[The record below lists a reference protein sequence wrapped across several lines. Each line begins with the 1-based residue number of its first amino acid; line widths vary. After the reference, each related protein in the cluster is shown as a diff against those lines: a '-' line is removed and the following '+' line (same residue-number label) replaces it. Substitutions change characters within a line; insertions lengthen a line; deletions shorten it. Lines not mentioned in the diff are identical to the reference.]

1 MSNEATQTE
10 QLASMPEN
18 KMGVMPVNKLLISMS
33 VPMMIS
39 MLVQALYNV
48 VDSMFVS
55 YISEYALTAV
65 GLAFPAQNLMI
76 SVGVGTGVGVNALLS
91 KSLGEK
97 NFDAANKA
105 AVNGI
110 FLAFCS
116 WAAFALLGGFF
127 SRTFMALQT
136 DVPEII
142 AYGDT
147 YLTII
152 AVASVGMMFQICFE
166 RLLQSTGKTI
176 YTMLSQGLGAVINLI
191 LDPLLIFGLG
201 PFPAM
206 GIAGAALA
214 TVIGQCV
221 GALLGLFCN
230 LRRNPEITISFRG
243 FRPHGVTIRKIYAVG
258 VPSIIMSSI
267 GSVMTFGMNK
277 ILGAFNSTA
286 VAVFSAYFKLESFI
300 FMPVFGLNNGIVP
313 IIAYNYGARKPD
325 RIRAAAKLGF
335 LYGAAIM
342 AVGVLLFWLIPG
354 RLLGIF
360 NASDYMLEIGI
371 PALRLISLSF
381 LPAAFGIVTSSVCQ
395 ALGHG
400 VLSLIVSVLRQLVLI
415 LPVSWLLGHFV
426 GLSAVWAAFPFAEVF
441 SFLLSAVFMGYM
453 FKTVVRPLEQPEP

>member
-1 MSNEATQTE
+1 
-10 QLASMPEN
+10 
-18 KMGVMPVNKLLISMS
+18 MGVMPVRRLLITMS
-33 VPMMIS
+33 LPMVIS

-360 NASDYMLEIGI
+360 NASDYMLKIGI

>member
-1 MSNEATQTE
+1 
-10 QLASMPEN
+10 
-18 KMGVMPVNKLLISMS
+18 MGVMPVRRLLITMS
-33 VPMMIS
+33 LPMMIS

-76 SVGVGTGVGVNALLS
+76 SVGVGTGVGVTALLS
-91 KSLGEK
+91 KSLGEPK
-97 NFDAANKA
+97 VDAANKA

-342 AVGVLLFWLIPG
+342 AVGVLLF
-354 RLLGIF
+354 
-360 NASDYMLEIGI
+360 
-371 PALRLISLSF
+371 
-381 LPAAFGIVTSSVCQ
+381 
-395 ALGHG
+395 
-400 VLSLIVSVLRQLVLI
+400 
-415 LPVSWLLGHFV
+415 
-426 GLSAVWAAFPFAEVF
+426 
-441 SFLLSAVFMGYM
+441 
-453 FKTVVRPLEQPEP
+453 

>member
-1 MSNEATQTE
+1 
-10 QLASMPEN
+10 
-18 KMGVMPVNKLLISMS
+18 MGVMPVNRLLLTMS
-33 VPMMIS
+33 LPMMIS

-48 VDSMFVS
+48 VDSVFVS
-55 YISEYALTAV
+55 YISEDALAAV

-76 SVGVGTGVGVNALLS
+76 SVAVGTGVGINALLS

-97 NFDAANKA
+97 NFETANQA
-105 AVNGI
+105 AVNGV

-116 WAAFALLGGFF
+116 WAIFAVLGGLF
-127 SRTFMALQT
+127 SRTFMTLQT
-136 DVPEII
+136 QVDSII
-142 AYGDT
+142 SYGTT
-147 YLTII
+147 YLSI
-152 AVASVGMMFQICFE
+152 VSVVCVGMMFQICFE

-176 YTMLSQGLGAVINLI
+176 FTMISQATGAVINLI

-201 PFPAM
+201 PFPEM
-206 GIAGAALA
+206 GIAGAAWA
-214 TVIGQCV
+214 TVLGQIV
-221 GALLGLFCN
+221 GALLGLYCN
-230 LRRNPEITISFRG
+230 LRLNPEISLNFRG
-243 FRPHGVTIRKIYAVG
+243 FRPSGAIIRKIYAVG

>member
-1 MSNEATQTE
+1 
-10 QLASMPEN
+10 
-18 KMGVMPVNKLLISMS
+18 MGVMPVRQLLITMS
-33 VPMMIS
+33 LPMMIS

-381 LPAAFGIVTSSVCQ
+381 LHAAFGIVTSSVCQ

>member
-1 MSNEATQTE
+1 
-10 QLASMPEN
+10 
-18 KMGVMPVNKLLISMS
+18 MGVMPVRRLLITMS
-33 VPMMIS
+33 LPMMIS
-39 MLVQALYNV
+39 MLVQALSNV

>member
-1 MSNEATQTE
+1 
-10 QLASMPEN
+10 
-18 KMGVMPVNKLLISMS
+18 MGVMPVRQLLITMS
-33 VPMMIS
+33 LPMMIS

-221 GALLGLFCN
+221 GALLGLFYN

>member
-1 MSNEATQTE
+1 
-10 QLASMPEN
+10 
-18 KMGVMPVNKLLISMS
+18 MGVMPVRQLLITMS
-33 VPMMIS
+33 LPMMIS

-116 WAAFALLGGFF
+116 WAVFALLGGFF
-127 SRTFMALQT
+127 SRTFMILQT

-152 AVASVGMMFQICFE
+152 AVASAGMMFQICFE

-191 LDPLLIFGLG
+191 LDPLFIFGLG

-214 TVIGQCV
+214 TVTGQCV
-221 GALLGLFCN
+221 GALLGLLCN
-230 LRRNPEITISFRG
+230 LRRNPEITLSFRG

-258 VPSIIMSSI
+258 VPSIIMASI

-300 FMPVFGLNNGIVP
+300 FMPVFGINNAALAIA
-313 IIAYNYGARKPD
+313 AYNYGARKPK
-325 RIRAAAKLGF
+325 RILGVLKCGILGATALMLIGVAAFQLIPQVLLGLF
-335 LYGAAIM
+335 NANADML
-342 AVGVLLFWLIPG
+342 AVG
-354 RLLGIF
+354 
-360 NASDYMLEIGI
+360 D
-371 PALRLISLSF
+371 PALRTMSL
-381 LPAAFGIVTSSVCQ
+381 AFVFAGACIIVGGVFQ
-395 ALGHG
+395 ALGNS
-400 VLSLIVSVLRQLVLI
+400 VYSMIVSIARQLVVL
-415 LPVSWLLGHFV
+415 LPVAYLLS
-426 GLSAVWAAFPFAEVF
+426 LSGNIDAVWFAFPIAEVA
-441 SFLLSAVFMGYM
+441 SLTMTVILFLRLYR
-453 FKTVVRPLEQPEP
+453 KKIRPLSRMPAAE

>member
-1 MSNEATQTE
+1 
-10 QLASMPEN
+10 
-18 KMGVMPVNKLLISMS
+18 MGVMPVRQLLITMS
-33 VPMMIS
+33 LPMMIS

-267 GSVMTFGMNK
+267 VSVMTFGMNK

-441 SFLLSAVFMGYM
+441 SFLISAVFMGYM

>member
-1 MSNEATQTE
+1 
-10 QLASMPEN
+10 
-18 KMGVMPVNKLLISMS
+18 MGVMPVRQLLITMS
-33 VPMMIS
+33 LPMMIS

-360 NASDYMLEIGI
+360 NASNYMLEIGI

>member
-1 MSNEATQTE
+1 
-10 QLASMPEN
+10 
-18 KMGVMPVNKLLISMS
+18 MGVMPVRRLLITMS
-33 VPMMIS
+33 LPMVIS

-230 LRRNPEITISFRG
+230 LRRNLEITISFRG

-286 VAVFSAYFKLESFI
+286 VAVCSAYFKLESFI

-441 SFLLSAVFMGYM
+441 SFLLSAVFLGYM

>member
-1 MSNEATQTE
+1 
-10 QLASMPEN
+10 
-18 KMGVMPVNKLLISMS
+18 MGVMPVRQLLITMS
-33 VPMMIS
+33 LPMMIS

-230 LRRNPEITISFRG
+230 LRRNPEITISFRS

-354 RLLGIF
+354 WLLGIF

>member
-1 MSNEATQTE
+1 
-10 QLASMPEN
+10 
-18 KMGVMPVNKLLISMS
+18 MGVMPVRRLLITMS
-33 VPMMIS
+33 LPMMIS

-381 LPAAFGIVTSSVCQ
+381 RPAAFGIVTSSVCQ

>member
-1 MSNEATQTE
+1 
-10 QLASMPEN
+10 
-18 KMGVMPVNKLLISMS
+18 MGVMPVRRLLITMS
-33 VPMMIS
+33 LPMMIS

-166 RLLQSTGKTI
+166 RLLQSTRKTI

>member
-1 MSNEATQTE
+1 
-10 QLASMPEN
+10 
-18 KMGVMPVNKLLISMS
+18 MGVMPVRRLLITMS
-33 VPMMIS
+33 LPMVIS

-127 SRTFMALQT
+127 SRTFMVLQT

-342 AVGVLLFWLIPG
+342 SVGVLLFWLIPG

>member
-1 MSNEATQTE
+1 M
-10 QLASMPEN
+10 
-18 KMGVMPVNKLLISMS
+18 
-33 VPMMIS
+33 
-39 MLVQALYNV
+39 
-48 VDSMFVS
+48 
-55 YISEYALTAV
+55 
-65 GLAFPAQNLMI
+65 
-76 SVGVGTGVGVNALLS
+76 GTGVGVNALLS

-152 AVASVGMMFQICFE
+152 AVASVGMMFQICFA

>member
-1 MSNEATQTE
+1 
-10 QLASMPEN
+10 
-18 KMGVMPVNKLLISMS
+18 MGVMPVNRLLLTMS
-33 VPMMIS
+33 LPMMIS

-48 VDSMFVS
+48 VDSVFVS
-55 YISEYALTAV
+55 YISEDALAAV

-76 SVGVGTGVGVNALLS
+76 SVAVGTGVGINALLS

-97 NFDAANKA
+97 NFETANQA
-105 AVNGI
+105 AVNGV

-116 WAAFALLGGFF
+116 WAIFAVLGGLF
-127 SRTFMALQT
+127 SRTFMTLQT
-136 DVPEII
+136 QVDSII
-142 AYGDT
+142 SYGTT
-147 YLTII
+147 YLSI
-152 AVASVGMMFQICFE
+152 VSVVCVGMMFQICFE

-176 YTMLSQGLGAVINLI
+176 FTMISQATGAVINLI

-201 PFPAM
+201 PFPEM
-206 GIAGAALA
+206 GIAGAAWA
-214 TVIGQCV
+214 TVLGQIV
-221 GALLGLFCN
+221 GALLGLYCN
-230 LRRNPEITISFRG
+230 LRLNPEISLNFRG
-243 FRPHGVTIRKIYAVG
+243 FRPSGAVIRKIYAVG

>member
-1 MSNEATQTE
+1 
-10 QLASMPEN
+10 
-18 KMGVMPVNKLLISMS
+18 MGVMPVRRLLITMS
-33 VPMMIS
+33 LPMMIS

-201 PFPAM
+201 PAM

>member
-1 MSNEATQTE
+1 
-10 QLASMPEN
+10 
-18 KMGVMPVNKLLISMS
+18 MGVMPVRQLLITMS
-33 VPMMIS
+33 LPMMIS

-300 FMPVFGLNNGIVP
+300 FMPVCGLNNGIVP

>member
-1 MSNEATQTE
+1 
-10 QLASMPEN
+10 
-18 KMGVMPVNKLLISMS
+18 MGVMPVRRLLITMS
-33 VPMMIS
+33 LPMMIS

-142 AYGDT
+142 ASGDT

>member
-1 MSNEATQTE
+1 
-10 QLASMPEN
+10 
-18 KMGVMPVNKLLISMS
+18 MGVMPVRQLLITMS
-33 VPMMIS
+33 LPMMIS

-176 YTMLSQGLGAVINLI
+176 YTMLSQGLGAVINLL

>member
-1 MSNEATQTE
+1 
-10 QLASMPEN
+10 
-18 KMGVMPVNKLLISMS
+18 MGVMPVRQLLITMS
-33 VPMMIS
+33 LPMMIS

-342 AVGVLLFWLIPG
+342 AVGVLLFWLHPRPAPRHLQRLRLYAGDRHPRPAPHQPQLPARRLRHRYLLGLSGPG
-354 RLLGIF
+354 PRRTEPHRLRAAAVGAHFARLLAVGPLCRPQRRVGGF
-360 NASDYMLEIGI
+360 PLCGG
-371 PALRLISLSF
+371 LL
-381 LPAAFGIVTSSVCQ
+381 LPAQCGVYGLHVQNRGPSPGAARTLTQKEPRVRRG
-395 ALGHG
+395 AL
-400 VLSLIVSVLRQLVLI
+400 
-415 LPVSWLLGHFV
+415 F
-426 GLSAVWAAFPFAEVF
+426 
-441 SFLLSAVFMGYM
+441 
-453 FKTVVRPLEQPEP
+453 

>member
-1 MSNEATQTE
+1 
-10 QLASMPEN
+10 
-18 KMGVMPVNKLLISMS
+18 MGVMPVRQLLITMS
-33 VPMMIS
+33 LPMMIS

-116 WAAFALLGGFF
+116 WAVFALLGGFF
-127 SRTFMALQT
+127 SRTFMILQT

-152 AVASVGMMFQICFE
+152 AVASAGMMFQICFE

-191 LDPLLIFGLG
+191 LDPLFIFGLG

-214 TVIGQCV
+214 TVTGQCV
-221 GALLGLFCN
+221 GALLGLLCN
-230 LRRNPEITISFRG
+230 LRRNPEITLSFRG

-258 VPSIIMSSI
+258 VPSIIMASI

-335 LYGAAIM
+335 LYGAVIM
-342 AVGVLLFWLIPG
+342 AVGMLLFWLIPG
-354 RLLGIF
+354 PLLGIF
-360 NASDYMLEIGI
+360 NASGYMLEIGI

-415 LPVSWLLGHFV
+415 LPVSWLLGRFV
-426 GLSAVWAAFPFAEVF
+426 GLSAVWAAFPFAEIF
-441 SFLLSAVFMGYM
+441 SFLLSVVFMGYM
-453 FKTVVRPLEQPEP
+453 FKTVVRPLEQPGP

>member
-1 MSNEATQTE
+1 
-10 QLASMPEN
+10 
-18 KMGVMPVNKLLISMS
+18 MGVMPVRRLLITMS
-33 VPMMIS
+33 LPMMIS

-97 NFDAANKA
+97 NFAAANKA

>member
-1 MSNEATQTE
+1 
-10 QLASMPEN
+10 
-18 KMGVMPVNKLLISMS
+18 MGVMPINRLLITMS
-33 VPMMIS
+33 LPMMIS

>member
-1 MSNEATQTE
+1 MSSEPIKP
-10 QLASMPEN
+10 PEN
-18 KMGVMPVNKLLISMS
+18 KMGVMPVNRLLLSMS
-33 VPMMIS
+33 LPMMVS

-48 VDSMFVS
+48 VDSVFVS
-55 YISEYALTAV
+55 WISEDALAAV

-76 SVGVGTGVGVNALLS
+76 SVAVGTGVGINALLS

-116 WAAFALLGGFF
+116 WVVFALLGGFF

-136 DVPEII
+136 DVDSII
-142 AYGDT
+142 GYGHT
-147 YLTII
+147 YLSI
-152 AVASVGMMFQICFE
+152 VSVVSVGMMFQICFE

-176 YTMLSQGLGAVINLI
+176 YTMLSQGLGAVVNLI
-191 LDPLLIFGLG
+191 LDPLLIFALG
-201 PFPAM
+201 PFPAL

-221 GALLGLFCN
+221 GALLGLYCN
-230 LRRNPEITISFRG
+230 LRRNPEITISLRG
-243 FRPHGVTIRKIYAVG
+243 FRPHGVTVRKIYAVG

-313 IIAYNYGARKPD
+313 IIAYNYGARKPE
-325 RIRAAAKLGF
+325 RIRATVKLGF
-335 LYGAAIM
+335 LYGLAIM
-342 AVGVLLFWLIPG
+342 AVGVALFWIVPDA
-354 RLLGIF
+354 LLGIF
-360 NASDYMLEIGI
+360 NASDYMLEIGV
-371 PALRLISLSF
+371 PALQIISLSF

-415 LPVSWLLGHFV
+415 LPTAWLLGRFV
-426 GLSAVWAAFPFAEVF
+426 SLTAVWVAFPFAEIF
-441 SFLLSAVFMGYM
+441 SFLLSAVFMGYI
-453 FKTVVRPLEQPEP
+453 FKTVVRPLEQPPQ

>member
-1 MSNEATQTE
+1 
-10 QLASMPEN
+10 
-18 KMGVMPVNKLLISMS
+18 MGVMPVRQLLITMS
-33 VPMMIS
+33 LPMMIS

-258 VPSIIMSSI
+258 VPSIILSSI

-381 LPAAFGIVTSSVCQ
+381 LHAAFGIVTSSVCQ

>member
-1 MSNEATQTE
+1 
-10 QLASMPEN
+10 
-18 KMGVMPVNKLLISMS
+18 MGVMPVRRLLITMS
-33 VPMMIS
+33 LPMMIS

-258 VPSIIMSSI
+258 VPSIIMASI

>member
-1 MSNEATQTE
+1 
-10 QLASMPEN
+10 
-18 KMGVMPVNKLLISMS
+18 MGVMPVRRLLITMS
-33 VPMMIS
+33 LPMMIS

-166 RLLQSTGKTI
+166 RLLQSTGKAI